1 MTDQQT
7 PTNNTQNIAEAIQ
20 EVSERA
26 QLLVREEIE
35 LARAEVE
42 AKISKL
48 IKGAVIGI
56 VAGIFVVNG
65 LTFVLHGFSW
75 LAWYELFPQGQYF
88 WGFFLVAAVLFVL
101 GALAGFIAARAFK
114 RGAPPTPAMAIDEAK
129 LIRETVQS
137 PNPDQTV

>member
-7 PTNNTQNIAEAIQ
+7 PTNNTQNIAQAIQ

-26 QLLVREEIE
+26 QMLVREEIE

-88 WGFFLVAAVLFVL
+88 WGFFLVAFVL
-101 GALAGFIAARAFK
+101 LVERVTSCPSSS
-114 RGAPPTPAMAIDEAK
+114 RP
-129 LIRETVQS
+129 
-137 PNPDQTV
+137 